1 MENEEEEKPVDENI
15 NLDALDAA
23 LGDDDI
29 IEIEEETVSYS
40 FSTGEDEEDLDIAFT
55 DNDSRDWY

>member
-1 MENEEEEKPVDENI
+1 MEAEEEEKPLDENI

-23 LGDDDI
+23 LGDDDVV
-29 IEIEEETVSYS
+29 EIEEEAIVYS
-40 FSTGEDEEDLDIAFT
+40 FTSEDEEDLDIAFT

>member
-1 MENEEEEKPVDENI
+1 MENEEEEKPADENI

-23 LGDDDI
+23 LGDDDV
-29 IEIEEETVSYS
+29 IEIDEEIVSYS

>member
-1 MENEEEEKPVDENI
+1 MEAEEEEKPLDENI

-23 LGDDDI
+23 LGDDDV
-29 IEIEEETVSYS
+29 IEIEEETIVYS
-40 FSTGEDEEDLDIAFT
+40 FTNEDEEDLDIAFT

>member
-1 MENEEEEKPVDENI
+1 MEAEEEEKPTDENI

-29 IEIEEETVSYS
+29 VEIDEEIVSYS

>member
-1 MENEEEEKPVDENI
+1 MEAEEEEKPLDENI

-23 LGDDDI
+23 LGDDDVV
-29 IEIEEETVSYS
+29 EIEEETIVYS
-40 FSTGEDEEDLDIAFT
+40 FTSEDEEDLDIAFT

>member
-1 MENEEEEKPVDENI
+1 MENEEEKKPADENI
-15 NLDALDAA
+15 NLDVLDAA
-23 LGDDDI
+23 LGDDDV
-29 IEIEEETVSYS
+29 IEIDEEIVSYS

>member
-1 MENEEEEKPVDENI
+1 MEAEEEEKGIDENI
-15 NLDALDAA
+15 NMEALDAA

-29 IEIEEETVSYS
+29 IEIDEEIVSYS
-40 FSTGEDEEDLDIAFT
+40 FSSGEDEEDLDIAFT

>member
-1 MENEEEEKPVDENI
+1 MENEEEEKPADENI
-15 NLDALDAA
+15 NLDVLDAA
-23 LGDDDI
+23 LGDDDV
-29 IEIEEETVSYS
+29 IEIDEEIVSYS

>member
-1 MENEEEEKPVDENI
+1 MEVEEEEKGIDENI
-15 NLDALDAA
+15 NMEALDAA

-29 IEIEEETVSYS
+29 IEIDEEIVSYS
-40 FSTGEDEEDLDIAFT
+40 FSSGEDEEDLDIAFT

>member
-1 MENEEEEKPVDENI
+1 MEEEEEKTVDETI

-29 IEIEEETVSYS
+29 IEIDEEIISYS
-40 FSTGEDEEDLDIAFT
+40 FSNGEDEEDLDIAFT
-55 DNDSRDWY
+55 DSDSRDWY